1 MNQKARTTMD
11 EELRKILK
19 YLRLGGLLA
28 HWDELLAKARRGRFS
43 HERLLRHV
51 LEAEYR
57 VKMENARL
65 LRRKRAHIPE
75 MLEIETFPFARQPKL
90 DRKKIMSLYD
100 RFDYMTKQQ
109 NIVWLGP
116 TGCGKSGL
124 ATGFLLQALDRG
136 YRGYFVTFPELLAEL
151 YASLADRSEEKVL
164 RKYARYDCL
173 VIDEVGYVEIE
184 PAQVGLF
191 FTLMQKRHKTKT
203 TLITSNL
210 GFSEWGTF
218 LKNNHLTGALLDRL
232 TETSHV
238 INMKHCRSL
247 RTKLDENGETTRNEL
262 RRSAPACRRRP
273 RGAVGNRV
281 ALPRRGTRSAR
292 PAQMAHRTRP
302 AVGLRPQVH
311 ELAAGPRRRR
321 GDRPG
326 DAPGRRRLP
335 RRRWPGSNSTWRPAR
350 WPAANP
356 PRTLL
361 AKNPRLLE
369 SPAGCGCLSPTIA
382 CSAAYASISRDAVVL
397 PPRSSSRSFSPA
409 SSTRTAG
416 AMRSFCWWPERPSG
430 RSARNCAAPG
440 RGPGAG
446 WPPAPARTWDTS
458 GSVPRVPGKSS
469 SASPRSTR

>member
-1 MNQKARTTMD
+1 MNQKARTMMD

-28 HWDELLAKARRGRFS
+28 DWDELLAKAQRGRFS

-57 VKMENARL
+57 VKLENARL

-75 MLEIETFPFARQPKL
+75 ILEIETFPFARQPKL
-90 DRKKIMSLYD
+90 DRKAIMSLYD
-100 RFDYMTKQQ
+100 RFEYMIKQR

-124 ATGFLLQALDRG
+124 ATGFLLLALDRG
-136 YRGYFVTFPELLAEL
+136 YRGHFITFPELLTEL
-151 YASLADRSEEKVL
+151 YASLADHSEEKAL

-238 INMKHCRSL
+238 INMKHCQSL
-247 RTKLDENGETTRNEL
+247 RTKLDENG
-262 RRSAPACRRRP
+262 
-273 RGAVGNRV
+273 
-281 ALPRRGTRSAR
+281 GTG
-292 PAQMAHRTRP
+292 T
-302 AVGLRPQVH
+302 
-311 ELAAGPRRRR
+311 E
-321 GDRPG
+321 
-326 DAPGRRRLP
+326 
-335 RRRWPGSNSTWRPAR
+335 
-350 WPAANP
+350 
-356 PRTLL
+356 
-361 AKNPRLLE
+361 
-369 SPAGCGCLSPTIA
+369 
-382 CSAAYASISRDAVVL
+382 
-397 PPRSSSRSFSPA
+397 
-409 SSTRTAG
+409 
-416 AMRSFCWWPERPSG
+416 
-430 RSARNCAAPG
+430 
-440 RGPGAG
+440 
-446 WPPAPARTWDTS
+446 
-458 GSVPRVPGKSS
+458 
-469 SASPRSTR
+469 